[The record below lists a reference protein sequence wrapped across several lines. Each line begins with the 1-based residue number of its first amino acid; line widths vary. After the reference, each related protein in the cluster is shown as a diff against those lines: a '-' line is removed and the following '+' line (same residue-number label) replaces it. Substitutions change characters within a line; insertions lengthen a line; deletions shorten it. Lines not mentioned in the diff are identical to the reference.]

1 MDKTM
6 DKWTGRLIGRM
17 HNAGVTSNDLAKHL
31 GVTKAYISMIL
42 NCHKKPK
49 DAQQKLET
57 AFAEILE
64 KRDA

>member
-1 MDKTM
+1 M

-17 HNAGVTSNDLAKHL
+17 HNAGVTANDLAEHL
-31 GVTKAYISMIL
+31 GVTKSYISMIL
-42 NCHKKPK
+42 NCKKKPN
-49 DAQQKLET
+49 DAQAKLET